1 MWQQVELA
9 LTQSAHRALVTLAN
23 FLPGILALLVAVLL
37 LTLLG
42 AGIAALLRRFLTSM
56 RFDER
61 LARNPVVPITEW
73 APAHS
78 PTLLFTRT
86 AFWGCVIL
94 GFIIGISAFD
104 SAYSGNSQMSTF
116 MLPYLTHSVGA
127 IMLLIIGN
135 LVARFLSRS
144 VLIGAVNSNLQYAR
158 FLSLGVKWMVLVIT
172 AAMVLD
178 HLQIGG
184 EIVDLAFGIL
194 FGGIVLTLSLAVG
207 LGSREIVSRSLE
219 KNVEPPTTGSFPP
232 SPEYRPPSTTEN
244 LRHF

>member
-9 LTQSAHRALVTLAN
+9 LRESAHRALVTLAN
-23 FLPGILALLVAVLL
+23 FLPGILALLVAVIL

-42 AGIAALLRRFLTSM
+42 AFLAALLRRLLSSLS
-56 RFDER
+56 FDER
-61 LARNPVVPITEW
+61 LSRNTVVPLDW

-78 PTLLFTRT
+78 PTVLVTRGV
-86 AFWGCVIL
+86 FWGCVIL
-94 GFIIGISAFD
+94 GFIIGIIAFD
-104 SAYSGNSQMSTF
+104 SAYSGNFQMSGLL
-116 MLPYLTHSVGA
+116 LPYVTHSVGA
-127 IMLLIIGN
+127 AIILILGN
-135 LVARFLSRS
+135 LIARYLSRS
-144 VLIGAVNSNLQYAR
+144 VLIGAVNMNLQYAR

-178 HLQIGG
+178 HVQIGG
-184 EIVDLAFGIL
+184 TIVDLAFGIL

-219 KNVEPPTTGSFPP
+219 KNVDHPSDISPQETNHRQTPTET
-232 SPEYRPPSTTEN
+232 

>member
-9 LTQSAHRALVTLAN
+9 LRESAHRALVTLAN
-23 FLPGILALLVAVLL
+23 FLPGILALLVAVIL
-37 LTLLG
+37 LTVLG
-42 AGIAALLRRFLTSM
+42 AFFAALLRRLLSSL

-61 LARNPVVPITEW
+61 LARNTVVPVSDW

-78 PTLLFTRT
+78 PTLLVTR
-86 AFWGCVIL
+86 ACFWGCVIL
-94 GFIIGISAFD
+94 GFIIGIIACD
-104 SAYSGNSQMSTF
+104 SAYSGNFQMSILL
-116 MLPYLTHSVGA
+116 LPYLTHSVGA
-127 IMLLIIGN
+127 IIILLLGN
-135 LVARFLSRS
+135 LIARYLSRS
-144 VLIGAVNSNLQYAR
+144 VLIGAVNQNLHYAR
-158 FLSLGVKWMVLVIT
+158 FLALGVKWMVLVIT

-184 EIVDLAFGIL
+184 SVVDLAFGIL

-219 KNVEPPTTGSFPP
+219 KNVDPSVDSMPPEG
-232 SPEYRPPSTTEN
+232 YRPSSSET

>member
-9 LTQSAHRALVTLAN
+9 LRESAHRALVTLAN
-23 FLPGILALLVAVLL
+23 FLPGILALLVAVIL
-37 LTLLG
+37 LTVLG
-42 AGIAALLRRFLTSM
+42 AFIAALLRRILLSL

-61 LARNPVVPITEW
+61 LARNTVVPVSDW
-73 APAHS
+73 APSHS
-78 PTLLFTRT
+78 PTLLVTR
-86 AFWGCVIL
+86 AFFWGCVIL
-94 GFIIGISAFD
+94 GFIIGIIAFD
-104 SAYSGNSQMSTF
+104 SAYSGNFQMSSLL
-116 MLPYLTHSVGA
+116 LPYLTHSVGA
-127 IMLLIIGN
+127 VIILILGN
-135 LVARFLSRS
+135 LIARYLSRS
-144 VLIGAVNSNLQYAR
+144 VLIGAVNQNLQYAR

-184 EIVDLAFGIL
+184 TVVDLAFGIL

-219 KNVEPPTTGSFPP
+219 KNVDPAMDSMPPES
-232 SPEYRPPSTTEN
+232 YRPSSSET

>member
-9 LTQSAHRALVTLAN
+9 LKESAHRALVTLAN
-23 FLPGILALLVAVLL
+23 FLPGILALLLGVII
-37 LTLLG
+37 LTLIG
-42 AGIAALLRRFLTSM
+42 ALLAAMLRRLLQSL

-61 LARNPVVPITEW
+61 LAHNTIVPISDW

-78 PTLLFTRT
+78 ATLLVTRGV
-86 AFWGCVIL
+86 FWGCVIL
-94 GFIIGISAFD
+94 GCIVGIIAFD
-104 SAYSGNSQMSTF
+104 AAYSGNFQMSSLL
-116 MLPYLTHSVGA
+116 LPYLTHSVGA
-127 IMLLIIGN
+127 VILLILGTLI
-135 LVARFLSRS
+135 ARFLSRS
-144 VLIGAVNSNLQYAR
+144 VLIGAVNQNLQYAR

-184 EIVDLAFGIL
+184 TIVDLAFGIL

-219 KNVEPPTTGSFPP
+219 KNVDHPVDSMPPES
-232 SPEYRPPSTTEN
+232 YRPPTSET

>member
-9 LTQSAHRALVTLAN
+9 LRESAHRALVTLAN
-23 FLPGILALLVAVLL
+23 FLPGILALLLTVVV

-42 AGIAALLRRFLTSM
+42 ALIAAVLRRLLTSL

-61 LARNPVVPITEW
+61 LARSTIVPVAEW
-73 APAHS
+73 APSHS
-78 PTLLFTRT
+78 PMLLVTR
-86 AFWGCVIL
+86 AVFWGCVIL
-94 GFIIGISAFD
+94 GFIIGIIAFD
-104 SAYSGNSQMSTF
+104 SAYSSSFQMSF
-116 MLPYLTHSVGA
+116 LLLPYLTHSVGA
-127 IMLLIIGN
+127 IIILILGN
-135 LVARFLSRS
+135 LIARYLSRS
-144 VLIGAVNSNLQYAR
+144 VLIGAVNQNLQYAR

-184 EIVDLAFGIL
+184 TVVDLAFGIL

-207 LGSREIVSRSLE
+207 LGSREMVSRSLE
-219 KNVEPPTTGSFPP
+219 KNVDHPFDSMPPETNHRTAP
-232 SPEYRPPSTTEN
+232 SET

>member
-9 LTQSAHRALVTLAN
+9 LRESAHRALVTLAN
-23 FLPGILALLVAVLL
+23 FLPGILALLLTVVV

-42 AGIAALLRRFLTSM
+42 ALIAAVLRRLLTSL

-61 LARNPVVPITEW
+61 LARSTIVPVAEW
-73 APAHS
+73 APSHS
-78 PTLLFTRT
+78 PMLLVTR
-86 AFWGCVIL
+86 AVFWGCVIL
-94 GFIIGISAFD
+94 GFIIGIIAFD
-104 SAYSGNSQMSTF
+104 SAYSNSFQMSF
-116 MLPYLTHSVGA
+116 LLLPYLTHSVGA
-127 IMLLIIGN
+127 IIILILGN
-135 LVARFLSRS
+135 LIARYLSRS
-144 VLIGAVNSNLQYAR
+144 VLIGAVNQNLQYAR

-184 EIVDLAFGIL
+184 TVVDLAFGIL

-207 LGSREIVSRSLE
+207 LGSREMVSRSLE
-219 KNVEPPTTGSFPP
+219 KNVDHPFDSMPPETNHRTAP
-232 SPEYRPPSTTEN
+232 SET

>member
-9 LTQSAHRALVTLAN
+9 LKESAHRALVTLAN
-23 FLPGILALLVAVLL
+23 FLPGILALLLAVLI

-42 AGIAALLRRFLTSM
+42 ALFAAMLRRLLVSL

-61 LARNPVVPITEW
+61 LALNTIVPVTDW
-73 APAHS
+73 APSHS
-78 PTLLFTRT
+78 PTLLVTRGV
-86 AFWGCVIL
+86 FWGCVIL
-94 GFIIGISAFD
+94 GCIIGIIAFD
-104 SAYSGNSQMSTF
+104 SAYSGNFQMSSLL
-116 MLPYLTHSVGA
+116 LPYFTHSVGA
-127 IMLLIIGN
+127 IIIFILGN
-135 LVARFLSRS
+135 LIARFLSRS
-144 VLIGAVNSNLQYAR
+144 VLIGAVNQNLQYAR

-184 EIVDLAFGIL
+184 TIVDLSFGIL

-219 KNVEPPTTGSFPP
+219 KNVDSLDSMPPETQ
-232 SPEYRPPSTTEN
+232 YRPSASEK

>member
-9 LTQSAHRALVTLAN
+9 LRDSAHRALVTLAN
-23 FLPGILALLVAVLL
+23 FLPGILALLVAVIL

-42 AGIAALLRRFLTSM
+42 AALAAMLRRLLTSL

-61 LARNPVVPITEW
+61 LSRNNVVPVSDW

-78 PTLLFTRT
+78 PTLLVTRGV
-86 AFWGCVIL
+86 FWGCVIL
-94 GFIIGISAFD
+94 GFIIGIIAFD
-104 SAYSGNSQMSTF
+104 SAYSGNFQMSGLL
-116 MLPYLTHSVGA
+116 LPYVTHSVGA
-127 IMLLIIGN
+127 AIILILGN
-135 LVARFLSRS
+135 LIARYLSRS
-144 VLIGAVNSNLQYAR
+144 VLIGAVNLNLQYAR
-158 FLSLGVKWMVLVIT
+158 FLSLGVKWMVLVVT

-184 EIVDLAFGIL
+184 SIVDLAFGIL
-194 FGGIVLTLSLAVG
+194 FGGIVLTLALAVG

-219 KNVEPPTTGSFPP
+219 KNVDHP
-232 SPEYRPPSTTEN
+232 SDVAPQETNHRPPAAET